1 MLRLIQTFIISP
13 RNIMKFHSARRST
26 MRFAIL
32 AAFVSA
38 TLGLVAVTM
47 TISTAT
53 TWRDV
58 ADEIARIFSP
68 GSPHRKDAGSKGA
81 DSIISPGVWV
91 DAAAKSGAIDEVW
104 NIRPAILY
112 ESSGN
117 ADNDPD
123 RIKVNQDETVI
134 QSFDLKDAPRYR
146 KLSIETALKPGQKYQ
161 IFQFLGKSDTPTGA
175 PTEFIVMPDGPKR
188 QAIAEKLA
196 KVDCEFSKDEAKRTI
211 GRIQVFVKARLW
223 SDALQEAST
232 LVRNDQEWENLKAG
246 TIDKWEKLKR

>member
-1 MLRLIQTFIISP
+1 
-13 RNIMKFHSARRST
+13 MKFYSPRRST
-26 MRFAIL
+26 LRFA
-32 AAFVSA
+32 V
-38 TLGLVAVTM
+38 LVACVSIILGM
-47 TISTAT
+47 VISTPRITVAT
-53 TWRDV
+53 TVRDV
-58 ADEIARIFSP
+58 WTEIVRIFSP
-68 GSPHRKDAGSKGA
+68 SPPSRAAAGGKGG
-81 DSIISPGVWV
+81 DSIISPGIWV
-91 DAAAKSGAIDEVW
+91 DAAAKPGSIDEVW
-104 NIRPAILY
+104 NVRPAILY

-117 ADNDPD
+117 ADDDPD

-161 IFQFLGKSDTPTGA
+161 IFQFAGKSDTPTGA